1 MAESMEKASELG
13 KSRSGKPKT
22 GEAMNAPS
30 AVKQTKGKRVVG
42 DGTPG
47 PGRKKGV
54 PNKMTVEVKE
64 MIRQA
69 LAEAGGVDYL
79 VERAKDP
86 RTASAFLSLVG
97 KVLPLTV
104 HGDPNAPIQLILN
117 GSDVHG

>member
-1 MAESMEKASELG
+1 M
-13 KSRSGKPKT
+13 
-22 GEAMNAPS
+22 PS
-30 AVKQTKGKRVVG
+30 SVKQTAKKRVVG

-69 LAEAGGVDYL
+69 LDEAGGVAYL
-79 VERAKDP
+79 VERAQDP

-97 KVLPLTV
+97 KVLPLTIK
-104 HGDPNAPIQLILN
+104 GDPNAPVQLVLN

>member
-1 MAESMEKASELG
+1 MTS
-13 KSRSGKPKT
+13 P
-22 GEAMNAPS
+22 
-30 AVKQTKGKRVVG
+30 VKQTGKKRVVG

-69 LAEAGGVDYL
+69 LDEAGGVDYL

-97 KVLPLTV
+97 KVLPLTLQ
-104 HGDPNAPIQLILN
+104 GDPNAPVQLVLN

>member
-1 MAESMEKASELG
+1 MTLPVKKTAK
-13 KSRSGKPKT
+13 KP
-22 GEAMNAPS
+22 
-30 AVKQTKGKRVVG
+30 RVG

-69 LAEAGGVDYL
+69 LEEAGGVEYL
-79 VERAKDP
+79 VQRAKDP

-104 HGDPNAPIQLILN
+104 HGDPNAPIQLVLN

>member
-1 MAESMEKASELG
+1 MTS
-13 KSRSGKPKT
+13 P
-22 GEAMNAPS
+22 
-30 AVKQTKGKRVVG
+30 VKQTGNKRVVG

-69 LAEAGGVDYL
+69 LEEAGGVEYL

-97 KVLPLTV
+97 KVLPLTIK
-104 HGDPNAPIQLILN
+104 GDPNAPVQLVLN

>member
-1 MAESMEKASELG
+1 MST
-13 KSRSGKPKT
+13 PKKL
-22 GEAMNAPS
+22 PVP
-30 AVKQTKGKRVVG
+30 VKQTGKKRVVG

-54 PNKMTVEVKE
+54 PNKMTVELKE

-69 LAEAGGVDYL
+69 LEEAGGVAYL

-86 RTASAFLSLVG
+86 RTAGAFLTLVG

-104 HGDPNAPIQLILN
+104 QGDPNAPVQLVLN